1 MISIDF
7 PSRGV
12 QAHIALA
19 VRPALPRI
27 ERTDKGGWVAADVS
41 RVYFKWTENI
51 LRCMEVVTHL
61 NTRKTLFCG
70 WVVQGVELSLSKAVV
85 LARRESRMGGW
96 S

>member
-1 MISIDF
+1 MIFIDF

-12 QAHIALA
+12 QAHITLA
-19 VRPALPRI
+19 VRPALPRV

-61 NTRKTLFCG
+61 SQYTENPFL
-70 WVVQGVELSLSKAVV
+70 WV
-85 LARRESRMGGW
+85 GGW
-96 S
+96 YRVWNWVSVKLLF